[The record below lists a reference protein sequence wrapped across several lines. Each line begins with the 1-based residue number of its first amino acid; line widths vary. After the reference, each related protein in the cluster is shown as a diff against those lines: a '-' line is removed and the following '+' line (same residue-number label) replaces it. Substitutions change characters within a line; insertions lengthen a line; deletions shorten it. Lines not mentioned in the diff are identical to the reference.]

1 MFLLDLKQAPGIF
14 LDYLSVLYGWKY
26 FHVYFI
32 THCYTV
38 FAWIWIGTTHLLV
51 VAILVLYPF
60 LNGLV
65 VSFVSVEILFNK
77 IAMYS
82 NKPILRIISSKSALK
97 QILKCRWWFK
107 KGNGSSFDDKRQ
119 KSVLAYLFLLGDAIY
134 VFFANNCN
142 QWK

>member
-1 MFLLDLKQAPGIF
+1 MTWMFLLDLKQAPGIF

-51 VAILVLYPF
+51 VAILVPYPF

-65 VSFVSVEILFNK
+65 VPFVSVEILFNK

-97 QILKCRWWFK
+97 QILKWNAGDDLK
-107 KGNGSSFDDKRQ
+107 KVMGVALMIKGKN
-119 KSVLAYLFLLGDAIY
+119 LF
-134 VFFANNCN
+134 
-142 QWK
+142 